1 MKNTLNR
8 QLDNQEPYISAE
20 SDNGPLAI
28 ATIRIGL
35 RESLAN
41 ARLIVRAVNA
51 HDELLAACKRLTREV
66 GGMVTHYESG
76 LRELMSNTNYA
87 VLKQG
92 VKEAEA
98 AIARAEAE

>member
-41 ARLIVRAVNA
+41 GRLIVRAVNA
-51 HDELLAACKRLTREV
+51 HDELLAAAIVALQSLRAWNSMSVPPGIRAFVEQT
-66 GGMVTHYESG
+66 YEAAPEIKA
-76 LRELMSNTNYA
+76 L
-87 VLKQG
+87 V
-92 VKEAEA
+92 A
-98 AIARAEAE
+98 AIAKAEAE